1 MMETN
6 VEDSNPRPPD
16 DTSAIQPNGWL
27 GRMLVWIISGATPKC
42 RDVVRILS
50 EQMDHELPLLMRFRL
65 RLHFS
70 VCCWCERYM
79 KQLHYI
85 RETARR
91 FPEHADE
98 ASDPVLSPEAR
109 FRLKHVLNRQ

>member
-1 MMETN
+1 MRPN
-6 VEDSNPRPPD
+6 VEDSNPRPSD

-27 GRMLVWIISGATPKC
+27 RKVLVGIISAATPKC

-50 EQMDHELPLLMRFRL
+50 QQMDHELPLIMRLRL
-65 RLHFS
+65 RLHFLA
-70 VCCWCERYM
+70 CCWCERYM
-79 KQLHYI
+79 KQLHYL

-98 ASDPVLSPEAR
+98 GRDPVLSPEAR
-109 FRLKHVLNRQ
+109 VRLKDVLNSQ

>member
-1 MMETN
+1 METN

-27 GRMLVWIISGATPKC
+27 GRMLVWI
-42 RDVVRILS
+42 
-50 EQMDHELPLLMRFRL
+50 

>member
-1 MMETN
+1 METH
-6 VEDSNPRPPD
+6 VEDSNPRPLD
-16 DTSAIQPNGWL
+16 DTSAIRPNGWL
-27 GRMLVWIISGATPKC
+27 QKVLVRIISRATPKC

-50 EQMDHELPLLMRFRL
+50 EQMDHELPLMMRLRL

-79 KQLHYI
+79 KQLHYM

-91 FPEHADE
+91 FPEHTDE
-98 ASDPVLSPEAR
+98 AGGPVLSPEAK
-109 FRLKHVLNRQ
+109 FRLKHVLNTQ

>member
-1 MMETN
+1 MRPN
-6 VEDSNPRPPD
+6 IEDSNPRPAD

-27 GRMLVWIISGATPKC
+27 RQTLVGIISGATPKC

-50 EQMDHELPLLMRFRL
+50 EQMDRDLPLMMRLRL

-79 KQLHYI
+79 KQLQYM

-91 FPEHADE
+91 FPEHAEE
-98 ASDPVLSPEAR
+98 ASGPVLSPEAR
-109 FRLKHVLNRQ
+109 SRLKHVLSNQ